1 MEINA
6 SGQPLYHF
14 TCSQDVIR
22 LQSKYALFKRVL
34 NILFSLTFDEGFDET
49 LMRQAIDKL
58 YERNDCLRLR
68 FVQQGKETMQYFE
81 PTRKAGTI
89 PSIRLETNNAYE
101 AFFRRFRRKPTDV
114 AKGDVLRVV
123 FAVNPDGKQMVICK
137 ISHYVADTYGIGVL
151 ISDLMGIYAALRDG
165 KELPPAPGSF
175 EDIIRKDNEYRND
188 AAALER
194 DRAFYRDYYFT
205 RHAEHPVYCG
215 THGNHSDR
223 WLKYKNK
230 GEFGLP
236 YLFVRCDTEPYQ
248 FSVPGAITQ
257 ASEKWCTDNGISMT
271 AFFLMNFSLALSLI
285 NDRERRMA
293 NVLIVNCRGTVAD
306 HKAAGTKVSAVAA
319 VTDID
324 YTKSFLDNVKVMANE
339 HNEFFRHTR
348 LSYLDME
355 AMQHEAWKF
364 SMLRF
369 LNCAGFSYIP
379 FTTPKG
385 VQFQMHS
392 NGKGALV
399 TYIAVM
405 HDVQRNEVFINYDVQ
420 KLLVTPAQLIDFQN
434 VYNQVMEKVLA
445 RPDAPLND
453 LF

>member
-1 MEINA
+1 MEIKEN
-6 SGQPLYHF
+6 GKQLYHF

-34 NILFSLTFDEGFDET
+34 NILFSITFDEGFDEA
-49 LMRQAIDKL
+49 LMSQALDLL

-68 FVQQGKETMQYFE
+68 FVQQGKETMQYIE
-81 PTRKAGTI
+81 SERKASKI
-89 PSIRLETNNAYE
+89 PSLVLDTNDKYN

-123 FAVNPDGKQMVICK
+123 YAVNPEGKQMVICK

-151 ISDLMGIYAALRDG
+151 VSDLLGVYNALRNG

-175 EDIIRKDNEYRND
+175 EEIIRKDNEYRND
-188 AAALER
+188 PAALER
-194 DRAFYRDYYFT
+194 DRAFYRDYYFN
-205 RHAEHPVYCG
+205 RHPEHPTYCG

-223 WLKYKNK
+223 WLKYKRK

-248 FSVPGAITQ
+248 FAIPNSITQ
-257 ASEKWCTDNGISMT
+257 GVEKWCTDNGISMT
-271 AFFLMNFSLALSLI
+271 AFFLMSFSVALSLI
-285 NDRERRMA
+285 NDRERLMS
-293 NVLIVNCRGTVAD
+293 NVLILNCRGTVAD
-306 HKAAGTKVSAVAA
+306 RKAAGTKCSAVAA
-319 VTDID
+319 VSDVD
-324 YTKSFLDNVKVMANE
+324 FEKSFLELASAMAEE

-369 LNCAGFSYIP
+369 LNCSGFSYIP
-379 FTTPKG
+379 FTAPDG
-385 VQFQMHS
+385 VQFQIHS

-399 TYIAVM
+399 TYIAIM
-405 HDVQRNEVFINYDVQ
+405 HDVKRNEVFINYDVQ
-420 KLLVTPAQLIDFQN
+420 KLLVTAAQLIDFQN
-434 VYNQVMEKVLA
+434 LYNRVMEKVLA
-445 RPDAPLND
+445 NPNAPLKE